1 MARFVY
7 SIKPP
12 TISESSRFI
21 PQISRVYVR
30 PKTLRVFFFFGKSF
44 NNFSGRLFM
53 VEISRTEF
61 VSSGTM
67 LDFCA
72 SNKGVLGLTKSTYI
86 LNYN

>member
-12 TISESSRFI
+12 TISESTGFI

-30 PKTLRVFFFFGKSF
+30 PKNLRDFFFFGNSF
-44 NNFSGRLFM
+44 TNFSGRLFM

-61 VSSGTM
+61 VSFGTI

-72 SNKGVLGLTKSTYI
+72 SNKGVLRLTKSTYI